1 MADTYERHY
10 LVNGTQEQVG
20 RLLPALTALRE
31 SHSNGMYHFTVE
43 PSNAEPGYL
52 EVTALFAAAD
62 SPRGDI
68 EAQIEVLEKLEATG
82 CAISS
87 PKF

>member
-1 MADTYERHY
+1 MAYTYERLY

-20 RLLPALTALRE
+20 RLLPALMALRE
-31 SHSNGMYHFTVE
+31 SRSNGMYHFTVA

-62 SPRGDI
+62 SPRGDM
-68 EAQIEVLEKLEATG
+68 EGQTEVLEKLEATG
-82 CAISS
+82 CTISS